1 MYEVSRFRLPF
12 EAAKGGRLPSI
23 LLEACVVGG
32 VLDWEAGAGEL
43 ILLQVHL
50 PTGQPAPQLSS
61 PLLSNSRSWWTLGN
75 LRIRRGGETGS
86 ALGPE
91 AGPLLASSSSSS
103 SSATLLSSSCS

>member
-12 EAAKGGRLPSI
+12 EAAEGSRLPSV
-23 LLEACVVGG
+23 LLEACVVGE
-32 VLDWEAGAGEL
+32 VLGWEAGAGEL

-50 PTGQPAPQLSS
+50 PAGQPAPQLSS
-61 PLLSNSRSWWTLGN
+61 LLLSDSSSWWTLGS

-103 SSATLLSSSCS
+103 SSAMSLSSSCS